1 MSSKIL
7 RAFVVLAAVGACAK
21 APPETTP
28 SQPGAIVTADA
39 QPQAAAPIR
48 NRDVITK
55 EELQSGTLSSQSVL
69 DVVTSL
75 RPSYLTVR
83 GLHNVAAVGG
93 DPEAGKVHASIDGNK
108 VVGLEELRGIVAST
122 VKEIRFLNPSAAMQK
137 FGSDSREGPV
147 ILVITM

>member
-21 APPETTP
+21 ATPETAP

-39 QPQAAAPIR
+39 QPQAAAPTR

-55 EELQSGTLSSQSVL
+55 EEMQSGTMSSQSVL
-69 DVVTSL
+69 DVITAL
-75 RPSYLTVR
+75 RPNYLTVR
-83 GLHNVAAVGG
+83 GLHNVGS

-108 VVGLEELRGIVAST
+108 VGSLDELRGIVAST

-137 FGSDSREGPV
+137 FGSNSHEGPV